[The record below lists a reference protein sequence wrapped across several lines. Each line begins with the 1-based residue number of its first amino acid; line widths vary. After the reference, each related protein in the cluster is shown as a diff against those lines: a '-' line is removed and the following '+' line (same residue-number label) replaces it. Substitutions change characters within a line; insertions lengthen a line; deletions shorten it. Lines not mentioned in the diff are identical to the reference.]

1 MNLLLLGMVV
11 VKLWLMVLN
20 VGGVVIVFV
29 VRSLAA
35 NTVQDLVQPGADVL
49 AVSVARAAP
58 LVVDGVSLLGDPEV
72 VRSIVGCHCVV
83 TPEVVR
89 SIVE

>member
-58 LVVDGVSLLGDPEV
+58 LVVVGGVSLLGDPDV
-72 VRSIVGCHCVV
+72 VWSIVGCRCVV
-83 TPEVVR
+83 TPAVV
-89 SIVE
+89 E

>member
-29 VRSLAA
+29 VRSLAS
-35 NTVQDLVQPGADVL
+35 LHPADVL
-49 AVSVARAAP
+49 E
-58 LVVDGVSLLGDPEV
+58 LLANFEWNDN
-72 VRSIVGCHCVV
+72 
-83 TPEVVR
+83 
-89 SIVE
+89 